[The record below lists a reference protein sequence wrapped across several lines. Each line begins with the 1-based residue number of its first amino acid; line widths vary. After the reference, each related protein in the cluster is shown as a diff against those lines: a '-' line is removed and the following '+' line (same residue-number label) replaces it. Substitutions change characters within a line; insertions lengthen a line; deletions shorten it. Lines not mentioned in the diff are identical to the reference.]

1 MKYKFNFNHDDQ
13 SMSGALGVP
22 RANEWLDLAKTYLDK
37 SKSESNTEI
46 FESYLQEVDP
56 QNDQEL
62 MAASLVF
69 GFTGGSAKV
78 LRHVQ
83 SGVIPSSLILEC
95 LSEKLKDSDQDMG
108 YGMSVDAE
116 AVVDKLGDDKD
127 DF

>member
-1 MKYKFNFNHDDQ
+1 MKYKFNFNHDEPN
-13 SMSGALGVP
+13 MSGALGVSK
-22 RANEWLDLAKTYLDK
+22 ADEWLSLAKKCLDN
-37 SKSESNTEI
+37 SKTDSNTEI
-46 FESYLQEVDP
+46 FESYLQEADP

-62 MAASLVF
+62 MAASLIF

-83 SGVIPSSLILEC
+83 QGVIPSSLILEC
-95 LSEKLKDSDQDMG
+95 LSEKLKDTDLDMG

-116 AVVDKLGDDKD
+116 AVVDRLGNDKD

>member
-1 MKYKFNFNHDDQ
+1 
-13 SMSGALGVP
+13 
-22 RANEWLDLAKTYLDK
+22 
-37 SKSESNTEI
+37 
-46 FESYLQEVDP
+46 
-56 QNDQEL
+56 

-95 LSEKLKDSDQDMG
+95 LSEKLKDSDKDMG

-116 AVVDKLGDDKD
+116 AVVDRLGNDKD